1 MGKGNENW
9 LCKSMPLPT
18 FNLIFSTTNSF
29 FGKYLI
35 FIFHGGWLICVKWRD
50 NWERRER
57 ERDGKKWAETLR
69 VVHSYVL
76 SIPGTLLACLTGPCH
91 TFSPFVK
98 PTDHT
103 NSFILFFKIC
113 LLTGRFPSKDKS
125 QYLPFFLDKKKCFK
139 LKADPVRLAG
149 GWPRRAMRMP
159 FLTVENNI
167 FTWVYFS
174 ISLSG
179 WENTTHFLIFW
190 FRP

>member
-1 MGKGNENW
+1 MRTGYANRCHYQRSTWFSRLQIVFLGNIWFLFSMGVDWSVSNGE
-9 LCKSMPLPT
+9 
-18 FNLIFSTTNSF
+18 I
-29 FGKYLI
+29 I
-35 FIFHGGWLICVKWRD
+35 ERD
-50 NWERRER
+50 GR

>member
-1 MGKGNENW
+1 MSNGE
-9 LCKSMPLPT
+9 
-18 FNLIFSTTNSF
+18 I
-29 FGKYLI
+29 I
-35 FIFHGGWLICVKWRD
+35 ERD
-50 NWERRER
+50 GR

-125 QYLPFFLDKKKCFK
+125 QYLPFFSEKKKMF
-139 LKADPVRLAG
+139 
-149 GWPRRAMRMP
+149 
-159 FLTVENNI
+159 
-167 FTWVYFS
+167 
-174 ISLSG
+174 
-179 WENTTHFLIFW
+179 
-190 FRP
+190 